1 MDTALTSRWS
11 GPGPRVMMGAVAA
24 LLAISLL
31 APLWITRMEA
41 PQYRDEE
48 ILEVR
53 VSAGR
58 VEGDIREID
67 LLNQYVGVRLPLDT
81 PELQASPWLLAGL
94 LGCALVATVAAP
106 GRRRAVIWLLLG
118 AMVLTAVGGL
128 GLLQYRLWEMG
139 HVRDK
144 SIFAGV
150 ADFTPPV
157 LGSKKIANFTVHMS
171 LGLGGWAYG
180 LALVLVGATAW
191 SAGRDRARL
200 NPRAADNKGKS

>member
-1 MDTALTSRWS
+1 MATASPSRWS
-11 GPGPRVMMGAVAA
+11 GQTPRVVLAAVAV
-24 LLAISLL
+24 LLAIALL

-58 VEGDIREID
+58 VEGDIHEID
-67 LLNQYVGVRLPLDT
+67 LLNQYVGVHLPLDT
-81 PELQASPWLLAGL
+81 PELAAAPWLLGGL
-94 LGCALVATVAAP
+94 LVFAVIGAALAPGHQRTVA
-106 GRRRAVIWLLLG
+106 WLLLG
-118 AMVLTAVGGL
+118 AMLLVAVGGF

-144 SIFAGV
+144 SIFEGV
-150 ADFTPPV
+150 PDFTPPV
-157 LGSKKIANFTVHMS
+157 LGSKKIANFTVYMS
-171 LGLGGWAYG
+171 LGLGGWAFG

-191 SAGRDRARL
+191 SSSPRRDL
-200 NPRAADNKGKS
+200 PQTSTTGC

>member
-24 LLAISLL
+24 LLAVSLL

-58 VEGDIREID
+58 VDGDLHEIN

-81 PELQASPWLLAGL
+81 PELQASPWLLGGL
-94 LGCALVATVAAP
+94 LACALVGTVLAP
-106 GRRRAVIWLLLG
+106 GRQRAVTWFLLG
-118 AMVLTAVGGL
+118 AMVLMAVGGL
-128 GLLQYRLWEMG
+128 GLLQYRLWQMG

-144 SIFAGV
+144 SVFVGV
-150 ADFTPPV
+150 PDFTPPV
-157 LGSKKIANFTVHMS
+157 LGSKKIANFTVYMS

-180 LALVLVGATAW
+180 LALALAGVTVW
-191 SAGRDRARL
+191 STGPGRAL
-200 NPRAADNKGKS
+200 PQPRPR